1 MAARKPIEQLEI
13 LKKGV
18 VEIVSEDELLE
29 KLEEGRPLR
38 VKAGFDPTAPDIHLG
53 HTVVINKMRQF
64 QELGHDVI
72 FIVGSFTALIGD
84 PSGSDKVRPRLTVQE
99 VQKNAETYAKQA
111 FKILD
116 KKKTKVIFN
125 HEWLEKLSTQDIFD
139 LASQMTVARMLER
152 DDFEKRYQSHKPIG
166 IHEFLYPLFQ
176 AYDSYEIKADVELG
190 GTDQKFNLLVGREIQ
205 RAYKQKSQVIMT
217 MPLLEGTDGVQK
229 MSKSLGNYIGITDR
243 SQDMFG
249 KIMSISDELMWKY
262 YELLSSLSHEEI
274 AQQKNDVKDKKV
286 NPKELKVR
294 LASEIVAR
302 FYDEKT
308 AKNESEEFDRVFK
321 EKKNP
326 SQIPEI
332 KVKASKEKVGIIFLL
347 TQAKLVS
354 SNSDAK
360 RLIEQGGVRI
370 DAQKVESF
378 HHEVKTSGTILI
390 QVGKRNFAKIVFS

>member
-1 MAARKPIEQLEI
+1 MATNPAEQLEI

-29 KLEEGRPLR
+29 KLKLARPLR

-84 PSGSDKVRPRLTVQE
+84 PSGSDKIRPQLTVAE
-99 VQKNAETYAKQA
+99 VKKNAQTYEKQV

-116 KKKTKVIFN
+116 KKKTKVVFN
-125 HEWLEKLSTQDIFD
+125 HEWLGKLSAEKIFD
-139 LASQMTVARMLER
+139 LASRMTVARMLER
-152 DDFEKRYQSHKPIG
+152 DDFEKRYQSGKPIG

-176 AYDSYEIKADVELG
+176 AYDSYEIEADVELG
-190 GTDQKFNLLVGREIQ
+190 GTDQKFNLLVGREVQ

-217 MPLLEGTDGVQK
+217 MPLLEGTDGAQK
-229 MSKSLGNYIGITDR
+229 MSKSFGNYIGVTEP
-243 SQDMFG
+243 SKDMFG
-249 KIMSISDELMWKY
+249 KIMSISDDLMWKY
-262 YELLSSLSHEEI
+262 YELLSSLSREEI
-274 AQQKNDVKDKKV
+274 AHRKQDVREGKV
-286 NPKELKVR
+286 NPKSLKLQ
-294 LASEIVAR
+294 LAHEIVTR

-308 AKNESEEFDRVFK
+308 AKNESEEFDRIFK

-326 SQIPEI
+326 SHVPEVKI
-332 KVKASKEKVGIIFLL
+332 KTSEEKVGILFLL

-354 SNSDAK
+354 SNSEAK
-360 RLIEQGGVRI
+360 RLIQQGGVRI
-370 DAQKVESF
+370 DGKKVENF
-378 HHEVKTSGTILI
+378 TH
-390 QVGKRNFAKIVFS
+390 QVSAQGSLLLQAGKRGFAKIIFS